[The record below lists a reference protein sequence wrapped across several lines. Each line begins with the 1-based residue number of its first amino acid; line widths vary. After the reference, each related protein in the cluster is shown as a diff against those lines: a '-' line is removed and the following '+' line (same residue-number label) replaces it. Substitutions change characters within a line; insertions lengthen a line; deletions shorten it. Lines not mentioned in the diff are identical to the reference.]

1 MNNLIESNHATLMP
15 NVGQEVEKTRALQ
28 EVQAAIFMA
37 RQLPRDETRAYRKV
51 LEAAKRLSLAE
62 KAIYC
67 YPRGGQQ
74 IKGPSI
80 RTAETIAKYW
90 GNLSY
95 GIKELSQSNTE
106 HSSEMMAY
114 CWDLENNVRVER
126 IFKVPHIRDTKQ
138 GPKLLTDARDI
149 YEKTA
154 NDGARRLR
162 AVILEVL
169 PSDVVEDFITECE
182 KTLVGSNTKPLKD
195 RVQDMLKLFEELG
208 VTKEMIEQRVG
219 TKTDNFIAKNIVDLG
234 AVYNSIKNNFA
245 PVEQYFEMPTAAEKQ
260 KEETEAKL
268 KAAGK
273 DGKSG
278 SEAADKNL
286 GTSTNAG
293 KDGKKKQYEP
303 TPEELA
309 QLEEIYGVRNEAE

>member
-1 MNNLIESNHATLMP
+1 MNYLAEQQEKTQVSNFP

-37 RQLPRDETRAYRKV
+37 RQLPRDETRAYKKV
-51 LEAAKRLSLAE
+51 IEASKRLSLAE

-95 GIKELSQSNTE
+95 GIKELSQNNNE

-114 CWDLENNVRVER
+114 CWDLESNVRVER
-126 IFKVPHIRDTKQ
+126 VFKVPHIRDTKQ
-138 GPKLLTDARDI
+138 GAKLLTDARDI

-169 PSDVVEDFITECE
+169 PSDVIEDFIKSCE
-182 KTLVGSNTKPLKD
+182 KTIEGSSDKPIKD
-195 RVQDMLKLFEELG
+195 RVKEMLQKFEEIG
-208 VTKEMIEQRVG
+208 VTQEMIEKRIG

-245 PVEQYFEMPTAAEKQ
+245 PVEQYFDVPTAAEKQ
-260 KEETEAKL
+260 KEQVETKL
-268 KAAGK
+268 LK
-273 DGKSG
+273 
-278 SEAADKNL
+278 E
-286 GTSTNAG
+286 TG

-303 TPEELA
+303 SQEELE
-309 QLEEIYGVRNEAE
+309 QLEEIYGSQNQGE

>member
-1 MNNLIESNHATLMP
+1 MNYLAEQNDRGAVTSMP

-37 RQLPRDETRAYRKV
+37 RQFPRDETRAYRRV
-51 LEAAKRLSLAE
+51 IEASKRLSLAE

-95 GIKELSQSNTE
+95 GIKELSQNNSE
-106 HSSEMMAY
+106 HTSEMMAY
-114 CWDLENNVRVER
+114 CWDLESNVRVER

-162 AVILEVL
+162 AAILEVL
-169 PSDVVEDFITECE
+169 PSDVVEDFMKACE
-182 KTLVGSNTKPLKD
+182 KTIEGSSDKPIKD
-195 RVQDMLKLFEELG
+195 RVQDMLRLFEELG
-208 VTKEMIEQRVG
+208 VTKEMIEQKIG

-234 AVYNSIKNNFA
+234 GIYNSIKNNFA
-245 PVEQYFEMPTAAEKQ
+245 PIEQYFDVPTAAEKQ
-260 KEETEAKL
+260 KEAAEAKL
-268 KAAGK
+268 KEAGK
-273 DGKSG
+273 
-278 SEAADKNL
+278 
-286 GTSTNAG
+286 TN
-293 KDGKKKQYEP
+293 KKKQYEP
-303 TPEELA
+303 TPEEME
-309 QLEEIYGVRNEAE
+309 QLEEIYGAQDEIE

>member
-1 MNNLIESNHATLMP
+1 MNYLAEQNDRGAITSMP

-37 RQLPRDETRAYRKV
+37 RQFPRDETRAYRRV
-51 LEAAKRLSLAE
+51 IEASKRLSLAE

-95 GIKELSQSNTE
+95 GIKELSQNNSE
-106 HSSEMMAY
+106 HTSEMMAY
-114 CWDLENNVRVER
+114 CWDLESNVRVER

-162 AVILEVL
+162 AAILEVL
-169 PSDVVEDFITECE
+169 PSDVVEDFMKACE
-182 KTLVGSNTKPLKD
+182 KTIEGSSDKPIKD
-195 RVQDMLKLFEELG
+195 RVQDMLRLFEELG
-208 VTKEMIEQRVG
+208 VTKEMIEQKIG

-234 AVYNSIKNNFA
+234 GIYNSIKNNFA
-245 PVEQYFEMPTAAEKQ
+245 PIEQYFDVPTAAEKQ
-260 KEETEAKL
+260 KEAAEAKL
-268 KAAGK
+268 KEAGK
-273 DGKSG
+273 
-278 SEAADKNL
+278 
-286 GTSTNAG
+286 TN
-293 KDGKKKQYEP
+293 KKKQYEP
-303 TPEELA
+303 TPEEME
-309 QLEEIYGVRNEAE
+309 QLEEIYGAQDEANE

>member
-1 MNNLIESNHATLMP
+1 MNYLTEQETNHVTSMP

-51 LEAAKRLSLAE
+51 MEAAKRLSLAE

-95 GIKELSQSNTE
+95 GIKELSQNNSE
-106 HSSEMMAY
+106 HSSEMMAF
-114 CWDLENNVRVER
+114 CWDLESNVRVER

-162 AVILEVL
+162 AAILEVL
-169 PSDVVEDFITECE
+169 PSDIVEDFITECE
-182 KTLVGSNTKPLKD
+182 KTLVGSNIKPLKD
-195 RVQDMLKLFEELG
+195 RVQDMLKLFEDLG

-268 KAAGK
+268 K
-273 DGKSG
+273 S
-278 SEAADKNL
+278 
-286 GTSTNAG
+286 AG
-293 KDGKKKQYEP
+293 KDGKKKTYEP
-303 TPEELA
+303 TPEELE
-309 QLEEIYGVRNEAE
+309 QLEEIYGERNEAE

>member
-1 MNNLIESNHATLMP
+1 MNYLAEQNDRGAVTSMP

-37 RQLPRDETRAYRKV
+37 RQFPRDETRAYRRV
-51 LEAAKRLSLAE
+51 IEASKRLSLAE

-95 GIKELSQSNTE
+95 GIKELSQNNSE
-106 HSSEMMAY
+106 HTSEMMAY
-114 CWDLENNVRVER
+114 CWDLESNVRVER

-162 AVILEVL
+162 AAILEVL
-169 PSDVVEDFITECE
+169 PSDVVEDFIKACE
-182 KTLVGSNTKPLKD
+182 KTIEGSSDKPIKD
-195 RVQDMLKLFEELG
+195 RVQDMLRLFEGLG
-208 VTKEMIEQRVG
+208 VTKEMIEKKIG

-234 AVYNSIKNNFA
+234 GIYNSIKNNFA
-245 PVEQYFEMPTAAEKQ
+245 PIEQYFDVPTKAEKQ
-260 KEETEAKL
+260 KEEAESKL
-268 KAAGK
+268 K
-273 DGKSG
+273 S
-278 SEAADKNL
+278 
-286 GTSTNAG
+286 AG

-303 TPEELA
+303 TPEELEA
-309 QLEEIYGVRNEAE
+309 LEEIYGSQEQDEANE

>member
-1 MNNLIESNHATLMP
+1 MNYLAEQNDRGAVTSMP

-37 RQLPRDETRAYRKV
+37 RQFPRDETRAYRRV
-51 LEAAKRLSLAE
+51 IEASKRLSLAE

-95 GIKELSQSNTE
+95 GIKELSQNNSE
-106 HSSEMMAY
+106 HTSEMMAY
-114 CWDLENNVRVER
+114 CWDLESNVRVER

-162 AVILEVL
+162 AAILEVL
-169 PSDVVEDFITECE
+169 PSDVVEDFMKACE
-182 KTLVGSNTKPLKD
+182 KTIEGSSDKPIKD
-195 RVQDMLKLFEELG
+195 RVQDMLRLFEELG
-208 VTKEMIEQRVG
+208 VTKEMIEQKIG

-234 AVYNSIKNNFA
+234 GIYNSIKNNFA
-245 PVEQYFEMPTAAEKQ
+245 PIEQYFDVPTAAEKQ
-260 KEETEAKL
+260 KEAAEAKL
-268 KAAGK
+268 KEAGK
-273 DGKSG
+273 
-278 SEAADKNL
+278 
-286 GTSTNAG
+286 TN
-293 KDGKKKQYEP
+293 KKKQYEP
-303 TPEELA
+303 TSEEME
-309 QLEEIYGVRNEAE
+309 QLEEIYGAQDEANE

>member
-1 MNNLIESNHATLMP
+1 MNYLAEQQERTQVSNFP

-37 RQLPRDETRAYRKV
+37 RQLPRDETRAYKKV
-51 LEAAKRLSLAE
+51 IEASKRLSLAE

-95 GIKELSQSNTE
+95 GIKELSQNNSE

-114 CWDLENNVRVER
+114 CWDLESNVRVER

-138 GPKLLTDARDI
+138 GAKLLTDARDI

-169 PSDVVEDFITECE
+169 PSDVVEDFMKACE
-182 KTLVGSNTKPLKD
+182 KTIEGSSDKPIKD
-195 RVQDMLKLFEELG
+195 RVKEMLQKFEELG
-208 VTKEMIEQRVG
+208 ITQEMIEKRIG

-245 PVEQYFEMPTAAEKQ
+245 PIEQYFDVPTKAEKQ
-260 KEETEAKL
+260 KEETETKL
-268 KAAGK
+268 K
-273 DGKSG
+273 SV
-278 SEAADKNL
+278 
-286 GTSTNAG
+286 G

-303 TPEELA
+303 SPDEIE
-309 QLEEIYGVRNEAE
+309 QLEEIYGERDEEI

>member
-1 MNNLIESNHATLMP
+1 MNYLTEQNDRTNLTQFP

-37 RQLPRDETRAYRKV
+37 RQFPRDEFRAQKRIM
-51 LEAAKRLSLAE
+51 EAAKRLSLAE

-95 GIKELSQSNTE
+95 GIKELSQSTSE
-106 HSSEMMAY
+106 HSSEMMAF
-114 CWDLENNVRVER
+114 CWDMESNVRVER

-138 GPKLLTDARDI
+138 GAKLLTDARDI

-162 AVILEVL
+162 AAILEVL
-169 PSDVVEDFITECE
+169 PADIVEDFIKACE
-182 KTLVGSNTKPLKD
+182 KTIEGSSDMPLKD
-195 RVQDMLKLFEELG
+195 RLSKMLEKFEELG
-208 VTKEMIEQRVG
+208 VTKDMIEQRIG
-219 TKTDNFIAKNIVDLG
+219 TKVDNFIPKNLVDLG
-234 AVYNSIKNNFA
+234 SIYNSIKNNFA
-245 PVEQYFEMPTAAEKQ
+245 PIDQYFEMPNAAEKQ
-260 KEETEAKL
+260 AQDTTKAIKTKAGGKKEE
-268 KAAGK
+268 
-273 DGKSG
+273 
-278 SEAADKNL
+278 
-286 GTSTNAG
+286 
-293 KDGKKKQYEP
+293 YIP
-303 TPEELA
+303 TD
-309 QLEEIYGVRNEAE
+309 EEIEQIRKAYDEEVQTNE